1 VGVATVVGS
10 DRLTVNGTIYQ
21 LNGLDAVEL
30 QQSCYVDGSAW
41 ACGAAATR
49 ALQTL
54 VDGAMVT
61 CTPTGRQSG
70 NATFAVCTSGGLDVG
85 ETMIMD
91 GWAVANPSQS
101 DAYVAAE
108 KMARAA
114 SVGIWRAS
122 FVPPSDFR
130 DDIVAIEKSY
140 VQQASASILADAEKT
155 FGAATGVDIFPGT
168 IVANAGAKERAAM
181 TDQRV
186 LVPNLSPAFIDNA
199 IGPREIFS
207 WRAVA
212 RVLENWR
219 KSAVGS
225 VVTGARSPIWDGL
238 LRHEHRTERVKTE
251 SEYYQAM
258 RQDSAQWIAQGR
270 QPVLLTPQTI
280 PGWVTQWFKGL
291 PPKGAVVA
299 RKDGGLVG
307 KGYLGTIDGVDV
319 YSGTPMPTDNSVLL
333 PQDLLI
339 SASYGKNAN
348 GTILDLDRNSVTTS
362 ELAFR
367 YSIALEW
374 KPDQVVW
381 LYYPFEDHQ

>member
-1 VGVATVVGS
+1 
-10 DRLTVNGTIYQ
+10 
-21 LNGLDAVEL
+21 
-30 QQSCYVDGSAW
+30 
-41 ACGAAATR
+41 
-49 ALQTL
+49 LQTL

-61 CTPTGRQSG
+61 CTPTGGQSG
-70 NATFAVCTSGGLDVG
+70 NATFAVCTSQGLDIG
-85 ETMIMD
+85 ETLVMD

-108 KMARAA
+108 KTARAA
-114 SVGIWRAS
+114 SVGIWRAA
-122 FVPPSDFR
+122 FVAPSDFR
-130 DDIVAIEKSY
+130 ADIAAIEKSY
-140 VQQASASILADAEKT
+140 LQQASASILADAEKT
-155 FGAATGVDIFPGT
+155 LGAATGVDVFSGA

-186 LVPNLSPAFIDNA
+186 VIRTLSPGFIDNA
-199 IGPREIFS
+199 IGPREIFT

-212 RVLENWR
+212 RVLEDWR

-225 VVTGARSPIWDGL
+225 VVTGTRSPIWDGL

-251 SEYYQAM
+251 GEYYDAL
-258 RQDSAQWIAQGR
+258 RANSAQWIAQGR

-280 PGWVTQWFKGL
+280 PGWVTRWFKSD

-299 RKDGGLVG
+299 RKDASLVG

-333 PQDLLI
+333 PQDLLTT
-339 SASYGKNAN
+339 ASYGKNAN
-348 GTILDLDRNSVTTS
+348 GTILDLDPNSVTTP